1 MNRILFFLNLFGLLF
16 SLDIS
21 FFIVFLVYVGFRIIF
36 VVVLIFIMN
45 FIEEIEMIKFR
56 AFYSKFIVF
65 YNYILYVYVF
75 ML

>member
-1 MNRILFFLNLFGLLF
+1 MWILDLRNYLFVWMNRILFFLNLFGLLF

-56 AFYSKFIVF
+56 VFYSI
-65 YNYILYVYVF
+65 I
-75 ML
+75 

>member
-1 MNRILFFLNLFGLLF
+1 MRFWILDLRNRLFVWMNRILFFLNLFGLLF

-56 AFYSKFIVF
+56 AF
-65 YNYILYVYVF
+65 
-75 ML
+75 